1 MAESAPDTGRRN
13 ASIHTA
19 LEAIGLLLGLVV
31 VALTIMADSTFH
43 QLAALISFVAVFFL
57 AKTLFERLGNVSGP
71 AVGAFPRLVNSAVT
85 FAIGIAMLFGLDWI
99 IEYAGRIGVGVAMVF
114 GILAAYLAVAWR
126 QRWHERRIYRDTLLR
141 PS

>member
-1 MAESAPDTGRRN
+1 MAESAPDTARRN
-13 ASIHTA
+13 ASIHGA
-19 LEAIGLLLGLVV
+19 LEALGLLLGLV

-43 QLAALISFVAVFFL
+43 QLAALISFVVVFFL
-57 AKTLFERLGNVSGP
+57 AKMLFERLGNVSGP

-85 FAIGIAMLFGLDWI
+85 FAIGITMLFGLDWI
-99 IEYAGRIGVGVAMVF
+99 IEYVGRIGVGVAMVF

-126 QRWHERRIYRDTLLR
+126 QRWNERRTHRENLLS